1 LHDVVL
7 PERFAMA
14 RHPHPWY
21 RKDRDAWYVT
31 VGGKRIKLADG
42 KANRK
47 AALAAFHKLMVGTPS
62 STESGGGFTT
72 EEVVSLFLGCVR
84 SLVTARTL
92 ENYEGKL
99 RSFAE
104 RWPTLLACEAQPM
117 HVTEWL
123 ADHPNWNSTTRFNAV
138 TSVKRCW
145 KWAFDEGRI
154 AVNHISKCKK
164 PTPNTRATI
173 PDPKGVQAMLDG
185 ILSPYFRDLMTFLY
199 ETGCRPSEAMRL
211 TAQDLELDEGSRI
224 ARICGKTTRKTGR
237 LRIIYMSDK
246 ATEIVKRLS
255 EKYPRG
261 LLFRNE
267 DGNEWNRFAVNCQ
280 MIRLRRR
287 TGLGSEAVA
296 YALRHHWITDALARG
311 VPIKTVAQ
319 LAGHS
324 STAMIDR
331 VYSHLVDRQSVLQ
344 EAADLVRPNHPA

>member
-1 LHDVVL
+1 
-7 PERFAMA
+7 MA

-62 STESGGGFTT
+62 STESGGGFLTG
-72 EEVVSLFLGCVR
+72 EVVDLFLGCVR
-84 SLVTARTL
+84 STVTARTL
-92 ENYEGKL
+92 QGYEEKL
-99 RSFAE
+99 RPFAE
-104 RWPTLLACEAQPM
+104 RWPHLPASEAAPM

-123 ADHPNWNSTTRFNAV
+123 GEHPAWGPTTRFNAV
-138 TSVKRCW
+138 TAVKRCW

-154 AVNHISKCKK
+154 AANHISKCKK
-164 PTPNTRATI
+164 PTPKTRANI
-173 PDPKGVQAMLDG
+173 PDPDGIKAMLDG
-185 ILSPYFRDLMTFLY
+185 ILSPYFRDLMTFIN
-199 ETGCRPSEAMRL
+199 ETGCRPSEATRM
-211 TAQDLELDEGSRI
+211 TARNLELDEAARV
-224 ARICGKTTRKTGR
+224 ARIRGKTTAKTGK
-237 LRIIYMSDK
+237 LRVIYMSDR
-246 ATEIVKRLS
+246 ATEIVRRLAA
-255 EKYPRG
+255 KHPKG

-267 DGNEWNRFAVNCQ
+267 DGNEWTKSAINCQ

-287 TGLGSEAVA
+287 TGLGKEAVA
-296 YALRHHWITDALARG
+296 YALRHHWITDALAKG

-331 VYSHLVDRQSVLQ
+331 VYSHLVDRQTVLQ
-344 EAADLVRPNHPA
+344 EAVDLVRPKYPT